1 MSFRN
6 QSNVWLLR
14 LVAGSIVSA
23 CVALSVFA
31 QPVETPV
38 PKTERVDRIE
48 QLIRGGQLNMGDAVR
63 MAEKRTEGVA
73 CSARCGVR
81 IGPLPVRAGADL
93 ASDEP
98 TPTPTDERLMY
109 EIVCVKDG
117 RTTRVSID
125 GKLKKVVSPPS
136 PKPTPEGE
144 PDRETPES

>member
-6 QSNVWLLR
+6 QSNVWPLR

-31 QPVETPV
+31 QPVETPL

-48 QLIRGGQLNMGDAVR
+48 RLVSNGQLSMGDAVR
-63 MAEKRTEGVA
+63 MAEARTEGVA
-73 CSARCGVR
+73 CNARCAVR
-81 IGPLPVRAGADL
+81 VGPAPVGTGADL
-93 ASDEP
+93 ASGEP
-98 TPTPTDERLMY
+98 APTDERLMY
-109 EIVCVKDG
+109 EIVCVKEG

-136 PKPTPEGE
+136 PKPAPEGE
-144 PDRETPES
+144 PDKETPRS